1 MSYRLDHLEIEV
13 LQYVKVTIKNKTI
26 CLEEEYK
33 TKHLITR
40 LESTELK
47 NMEWHKK
54 KANTTDIRDGKENIL
69 K

>member
-54 KANTTDIRDGKENIL
+54 KS
-69 K
+69 